1 MNSDYGAST
10 RMGDVMAQPGLHPK
24 LNKASWQQL
33 GPHLVSQHQSTQVLL
48 VAALA
53 SDLWMDSLWR
63 FMHDPGRPAA
73 CWPGL
78 RVRPKA
84 LAATGLKAL
93 AVRNDGAVRLFSI
106 VFPM

>member
-53 SDLWMDSLWR
+53 SDLWMDIFGASCTTR
-63 FMHDPGRPAA
+63 VARP
-73 CWPGL
+73 
-78 RVRPKA
+78 
-84 LAATGLKAL
+84 LAGQ
-93 AVRNDGAVRLFSI
+93 VCE
-106 VFPM
+106 